1 MNGLRKQLR
10 KLRFLIWFAL
20 VFALFTYIAKPLKN
34 AFWKP
39 VDADSVCRQQRA
51 GEVAHDRWG
60 HELVY
65 DARIGVARSAGPDGV
80 FGTGDD
86 LTIGCIE

>member
-1 MNGLRKQLR
+1 MNGLRKHLR

-20 VFALFTYIAKPLKN
+20 AFALFTYIAKPLKS

-39 VDADSVCRQQRA
+39 VDANDVCQAMRA
-51 GEVAHDRWG
+51 GQPSKDRWG
-60 HELVY
+60 HDLVY
-65 DARIGVARSAGPDGV
+65 DARIGVAKSAGPDGI